1 MVAKH
6 GRSKYVGDKSLG
18 FVDPGAVSMAL
29 IFDTIAD
36 YISNQ

>member
-6 GRSKYVGDKSLG
+6 GRSKYLGDRSLG
-18 FVDPGAVSMAL
+18 LFDPGAVSMAL
-29 IFDTIAD
+29 IFDSIAD

>member
-6 GRSKYVGDKSLG
+6 GHSKYVGDRSLG
-18 FVDPGAVSMAL
+18 LVDPAAVSMAL